1 MLKTQTKPFH
11 TSILLCTLVGN
22 GFCGYQT
29 HYFCNCTIVG
39 NCKFGLPGGV
49 SSWQDKHPPWGKIS
63 QRGVHIWWIG
73 CICYQSW
80 VLCNQ
85 PVYYKITMNKSFSNT
100 SLSKCKAYSKQR
112 QMFSWNTFHCQMAG
126 KCSFENLTCCNLH
139 RKDRFAFGC
148 FYDFGMEEVLTLLFP
163 RVCAI
168 SFESTT
174 FCLQK
179 AIQRFHT
186 ASAYFL
192 ARVESAF
199 DNGVW

>member
-85 PVYYKITMNKSFSNT
+85 PVNYKITMNKIPHYQSVKHIAN
-100 SLSKCKAYSKQR
+100 K
-112 QMFSWNTFHCQMAG
+112 G
-126 KCSFENLTCCNLH
+126 KCFHGILFIAKWQVNAPLKILLVATYIEKIGLH
-139 RKDRFAFGC
+139 LDAFMILAWRK
-148 FYDFGMEEVLTLLFP
+148 Y
-163 RVCAI
+163 
-168 SFESTT
+168 
-174 FCLQK
+174 
-179 AIQRFHT
+179 
-186 ASAYFL
+186 
-192 ARVESAF
+192 
-199 DNGVW
+199 